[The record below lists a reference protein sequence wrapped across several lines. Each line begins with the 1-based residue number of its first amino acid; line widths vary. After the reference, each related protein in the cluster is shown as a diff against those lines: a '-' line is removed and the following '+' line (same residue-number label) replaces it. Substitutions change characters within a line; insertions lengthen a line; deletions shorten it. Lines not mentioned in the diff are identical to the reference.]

1 MAYLRPCITPRYASS
16 LLLLGFLLAAP
27 LRAQETAQHI
37 YRALVQDAH
46 HEEPLAGVNVS
57 VEGTTIGAA
66 TGADGRVMVTGIPT
80 GRQMLVFS
88 FIGFETVRRP
98 LTFPLDDPD
107 EIHVVL
113 LDEAHGELEAIAVSA
128 TRTSRT
134 IADQATRVETIAGEE
149 IDEKISMEPA
159 NISMLL
165 NESPG
170 ITVQQTSAVSGGAS
184 IRIQGL
190 DGRYTQILKDGFP
203 LYGGFSGGLSLLHV
217 PPLDLQQVE
226 VIKGPSSTLYG
237 GDAIAGLV
245 NLVSKVPAEE
255 PELSLLANATSAGGY
270 DLGGFLAARGERLG
284 VTFLASGNVQQAYDP
299 DDDAFS
305 NLPETLRLTLGPKL
319 FYYPAARTTLSIGLA
334 GTFEDREGGDLD
346 VLGRGPTED
355 RTFFERNESARLTS
369 QARLDH
375 GVGDA
380 PHEVFGGEGLVTLK
394 NSISLFDR
402 TIEVPGYRF
411 DGQQLATYSEASF
424 LVAREAHDLVV
435 GLDLR
440 TDAFREDAGSTAAA
454 RDYTY
459 TSVGAFA
466 QDTWDISGRVVVEA
480 GLRAD
485 YHNTFGLFVLPKVS
499 LLYRVTEHLSTR
511 VGGGLGYKAPT
522 VFLEPSEER
531 AFRGVVPL
539 AEGVEAETSRGGSL
553 DVNYSALLFDRLAVS
568 LNQAF
573 YFTDL
578 EHPLVPVIEDAAG
591 EREGVLRYE
600 SADGVVRTRALETNA
615 KLSLG
620 DVKLFLGYVYLN
632 TRADYG
638 GVEGPLPLTPD
649 HKTYTVLVY
658 EKHGTGRIGLEAYYT
673 GPQALANGTRTEG
686 YWITGVMAERRFG
699 PARLFLNF
707 ENVLDTK
714 QSNYA
719 PVVLGPRANPRFA
732 EIWAPMDGFIINGGI
747 KYTPF

>member
-1 MAYLRPCITPRYASS
+1 MAYLRLDLTTRCAV
-16 LLLLGFLLAAP
+16 LLFLIGCLGALP
-27 LRAQETAQHI
+27 LRAQSPPPHV

-46 HEEPLAGVNVS
+46 HEDPLAGVNVS
-57 VEGTTIGAA
+57 IEGTSIGAA
-66 TGADGRVMVTGIPT
+66 TNADGRVTVAGIPAGPQT
-80 GRQMLVFS
+80 LVFS
-88 FIGFETVRRP
+88 FIGFETARRT
-98 LTFPLDDPD
+98 LTFPLADPD
-107 EIHVVL
+107 EVYVVRL
-113 LDEAHGELEAIAVSA
+113 EEAHGELEEIAISA

-134 IADQATRVETIAGEE
+134 IADQPTRVETIAGEE

-190 DGRYTQILKDGFP
+190 DGRYTQMLKDGFP
-203 LYGGFSGGLSLLHV
+203 LYGGFSGGLSLLQV

-245 NLVSKVPAEE
+245 NLVSKGPTDE
-255 PELSLLANATSAGGY
+255 PELSLLGNVTSAGGY
-270 DLGGFLAARGERLG
+270 DLGGFYTARGDRLG
-284 VTFLASGNVQQAYDP
+284 VTVLASGNVQEAYDP

-305 NLPETLRLTLGPKL
+305 NLPETRRLTLSPKL
-319 FYYPAARTTLSIGLA
+319 FYYPAARTTLSLGVT

-346 VLGRGPTED
+346 VLDDGPTDD
-355 RTFFERNESARLTS
+355 RTFFERNASTRLTS

-375 GVGDA
+375 GLGDA
-380 PHEVFGGEGLVTLK
+380 ARDALRGDGLLTLK

-402 TIEVPGYRF
+402 AIEIPGYRF
-411 DGQQLATYSEASF
+411 EGQQLATYSEASF
-424 LVAREAHDLVV
+424 LLDRAAHDLVV
-435 GLDLR
+435 GVDLR
-440 TDAFREDAGSTAAA
+440 TDAFREDAAGTALV

-459 TSVGAFA
+459 ASVGAFA
-466 QDTWDISGRVVVEA
+466 QDTWDISERVVVEA

-485 YHNTFGLFVLPKVS
+485 VHNTFGLFVLPKAS
-499 LLYRVTEHLSTR
+499 LLYRVTENLSAR

-539 AEGVEAETSRGGSL
+539 AEAVEAETSRGGSV
-553 DVNYSALLFDRLAVS
+553 DVNYRTLLFDRLGVA

-578 EHPLVPVIEDAAG
+578 EHPLVPVVEDG
-591 EREGVLRYE
+591 TPDVLRYE
-600 SADGVVRTRALETNA
+600 SADGMIRTRALETNA
-615 KLSLG
+615 KLTLS
-620 DVKLFLGYVYLN
+620 DFKLFLGYVYLDAR
-632 TRADYG
+632 TDYG
-638 GVEGPLPLTPD
+638 EADGPLPLTPE

-673 GPQALANGTRTEG
+673 GPQTLANGADTEG
-686 YWITGVMAERRFG
+686 YWITGVMIERRFG

-707 ENVLDTK
+707 ENFLDTK

-747 KYTPF
+747 KYTL

>member
-1 MAYLRPCITPRYASS
+1 MISRYTPS
-16 LLLLGFLLAAP
+16 LLLLGLLLAAP
-27 LRAQETAQHI
+27 LRAQETAQHV

-57 VEGTTIGAA
+57 VEGTTIGAS
-66 TGADGRVMVTGIPT
+66 TRADGRVTVTGIPA
-80 GRQMLVFS
+80 GRQTLVFS
-88 FIGFETVRRP
+88 FIGFETMRRT
-98 LTFPLDDPD
+98 LSFPLADADGV
-107 EIHVVL
+107 HVVL
-113 LDEAHGELEAIAVSA
+113 LEEAHGELEEIAVSA

-203 LYGGFSGGLSLLHV
+203 LYGGFSGGLSLLQV
-217 PPLDLQQVE
+217 PPLDLAQVE
-226 VIKGPSSTLYG
+226 VIKGPASTLYG

-284 VTFLASGNVQQAYDP
+284 VTVLASGNVQEAYDP

-305 NLPETLRLTLGPKL
+305 NLPKTRRLTLSPKL
-319 FYYPAARTTLSIGLA
+319 FYYPATRTTLSIGLS
-334 GTFEDREGGDLD
+334 GTFEDREGGGLD
-346 VLGRGPTED
+346 VLDRGATED
-355 RTFFERNESARLTS
+355 RMFFERNESIRFTA

-375 GVGDA
+375 GLNDTA
-380 PHEVFGGEGLVTLK
+380 RDVFGGEGLITLK

-411 DGQQLATYSEASF
+411 DGHQLATYSEASL

-440 TDAFREDAGSTAAA
+440 TDAFREDAGSGAAA

-459 TSVGAFA
+459 ASGGAFA
-466 QDTWDISGRVVVEA
+466 QDTWDVSERVVVEA

-485 YHNTFGLFVLPKVS
+485 YHNTFGLFVLPKGS
-499 LLYRVTEHLSTR
+499 LLYRITGHLSAR

-539 AEGVEAETSRGGSL
+539 SDDVEAEASRGGSV
-553 DVNYSALLFDRLAVS
+553 DVNYTTPLFDRLAVS

-578 EHPLVPVIEDAAG
+578 ENPLVPVIEGATG
-591 EREGVLRYE
+591 EGVLRYE
-600 SADGVVRTRALETNA
+600 NADGTIRTRALETNA

-620 DVKLFLGYVYLN
+620 DIKLFLGYVYLDA
-632 TRADYG
+632 RADAD
-638 GVEGPLPLTPD
+638 GVEGPLPLTPE
-649 HKTYTVLVY
+649 HKMYTVLVY

-673 GPQALANGTRTEG
+673 GPQTLADGMRTEG

-707 ENVLDTK
+707 ENFLDTK

-719 PVVLGPRANPRFA
+719 PVVLGPRADPRFA

-747 KYTPF
+747 KYTP